1 MIVEGFEVE
10 GIIKVDNARI
20 YGLDESIIAS
30 GYPMQIDTKLMAD
43 NSPVTNLVIGET
55 DMKRAKHL
63 GKAIPGSGHDC
74 YLKGITLQ
82 FDLQVP
88 EYIWRQLDRYHF
100 IDYVSSQSK
109 MHRILKMDIDKACNK
124 YVKTETIWNLNSLI
138 DAYNNFDYFLDL
150 LKLEKGVEEGKCI
163 KFNHVGNKNSS
174 ECDSWVEN
182 EFIRFEF
189 FNDKIYYNTFRSNSE
204 PIELTK
210 ANLFNMII
218 ANVPSGLMLTARMT
232 TNYLQLK
239 SIINQREHHKMQ
251 EWRYLTDWFKGLPM
265 VSDIILK

>member
-124 YVKTETIWNLNSLI
+124 YVLGDTIDTLK
-138 DAYNNFDYFLDL
+138 DFVEVYNNFDEWKVKFIEHGYID
-150 LKLEKGVEEGKCI
+150 KLNFRNNEKM
-163 KFNHVGNKNSS
+163 
-174 ECDSWVEN
+174 
-182 EFIRFEF
+182 
-189 FNDKIYYNTFRSNSE
+189 
-204 PIELTK
+204 ELTK
-210 ANLFNMII
+210 ENVFNMII
-218 ANVPSGLMLTARMT
+218 ANTPCGLMLTARMT